1 MPLFSIIIVSLNTKY
16 QFLKTINSVKNQTF
30 KKYEV
35 IVVDGKSK
43 DGTIAEIK
51 KIKNKKFKF
60 IIEKDKG
67 IYDAMNK
74 GVRNCSGSWI
84 IFLNSGDIFYN
95 QNVLKKIAKKNI
107 DKADILFGDT
117 LIQNKLFNYKSK
129 AKNFSKE
136 TFLMPFCHQSS
147 LVKRN
152 LLMKSRFNLKYKI
165 SSDFNFFI
173 DSYYKNCFFLNL
185 NLTISKVASGGLSD
199 LNRKKVFHENM
210 NIIRKYE
217 YNIKHLLILNVY
229 IWFDFFKNFIKFL
242 IPDYLTLFILSI
254 KYGKKNSL
262 L

>member
-1 MPLFSIIIVSLNTKY
+1 MPLFSIIVVSLNTKY

-43 DGTIAEIK
+43 DGTINEIK

-60 IIEKDKG
+60 VIEKDKG

-74 GVRNCSGSWI
+74 GVKKCSGSWI
-84 IFLNSGDIFYN
+84 IFLNSGDILCN
-95 QNVLKKIAKKNI
+95 KNVLKKISKKRINQ
-107 DKADILFGDT
+107 ADILFGDT
-117 LIQNKLFNYKSK
+117 IIQNKFFTHNSK
-129 AKNFSKE
+129 AKNFTKK

-152 LLMKSRFNLKYKI
+152 LLIKFRFDLKYKI

-173 DSYYKNCFFLNL
+173 NSYYKNYSFLNL
-185 NLTISKVASGGLSD
+185 NLIISKVTAGGLSD
-199 LNRKKVFHENM
+199 SNRKKVFQENI
-210 NIIRKYE
+210 NIIIKYG
-217 YNIKHLLILNVY
+217 YDLRYFIILYVY

-242 IPDYLTLFILSI
+242 LPDYFNSFIHSI
-254 KYGKKNSL
+254 KYDKK
-262 L
+262 